1 METRVKPL
9 MRVQACVCVC
19 CCLCITVCVCASV
32 YLCVC
37 VWVIVCFWNCWK
49 NLHLVFLIFF
59 ISPSSF
65 LPAEGT
71 GLRVYVFIVC
81 PCVLIW
87 FIMAIS
93 PRAAAGHLFLSPG
106 ALLVWF
112 FFPPS
117 QSQLIEIQ
125 AVFCRPWD
133 RDGRRSICLNEI
145 NYSLRFGFKSSES
158 KVLFNSS
165 FKYLK

>member
-1 METRVKPL
+1 MCVS
-9 MRVQACVCVC
+9 VAACVLQCVYVHLFICVC
-19 CCLCITVCVCASV
+19 MSDCMFLKLLKEPTSCI
-32 YLCVC
+32 
-37 VWVIVCFWNCWK
+37 FN
-49 NLHLVFLIFF
+49 FF

-81 PCVLIW
+81 PCVLVW

-106 ALLVWF
+106 ALLVF
-112 FFPPS
+112 FFFLPPS

-125 AVFCRPWD
+125 AVFCRP
-133 RDGRRSICLNEI
+133 
-145 NYSLRFGFKSSES
+145 
-158 KVLFNSS
+158 
-165 FKYLK
+165 